1 MLSQR
6 DSIIRLLSVEDTD
19 TAELVEQQ
27 LVAQGAGI
35 LPELRELVSSVSG
48 RAERRLRETMAQIE
62 RTLAERAVA
71 ELCGQ
76 FHDEGDIEEVAW
88 AIASALRPGED
99 FSESKKLLDE
109 WARVLAHRLGDAETT
124 DDQAEVI
131 SDLLGDELH
140 LRGNEDDYYN
150 AENSLLPNVI
160 ESRLGIPLSVT
171 LVYMLVAKRAG
182 LRVEGVGLP
191 GHFIARIGNAFFD
204 PFHGGR
210 RMHLDEC
217 RKLLRSQGSELQ
229 PHHLLPCSPR
239 AMLGRMLNNLLHIA
253 VQEADTVQAQL
264 VQSWLQAVQKGDD
277 VSENE

>member
-1 MLSQR
+1 VLTQR
-6 DSIIRLLSVEDTD
+6 LTD
-19 TAELVEQQ
+19 T
-27 LVAQGAGI
+27 
-35 LPELRELVSSVSG
+35 
-48 RAERRLRETMAQIE
+48 ETN
-62 RTLAERAVA
+62 
-71 ELCGQ
+71 
-76 FHDEGDIEEVAW
+76 
-88 AIASALRPGED
+88 
-99 FSESKKLLDE
+99 
-109 WARVLAHRLGDAETT
+109 

-131 SDLLGDELH
+131 SDLLGGQMY

-150 AENSLLPNVI
+150 VENSLLPNVI

-191 GHFIARIGNAFFD
+191 GHFIARIGSAFFD

-239 AMLGRMLNNLLHIA
+239 AILGRMLNNLLHIA
-253 VQEADTVQAQL
+253 VQKADTVQAQL
-264 VQSWLQAVQKGDD
+264 VQSWLQALQKGDAD
-277 VSENE
+277 SDSE